1 MTNFFDFAI
10 SRLPTATADC
20 RRPAPGEIEAM
31 LQKEPFAA
39 ALRLLA
45 GSFIALYEGSPEMTA
60 LFATRQSRLL
70 CHALLALYFQK
81 CSACET
87 GEGEAALTRE
97 DFGHLALRHG
107 LASHSVAYAFFKE
120 ALKRGMTR
128 PADRSSDGP
137 DNGPGNGPGKGI
149 VPSAPALAMLAQW
162 YDVHFQ
168 ALDLLDEGFRASR
181 FIKRSEAMLPH
192 IHPRVSQAFLSHPEV
207 RCPGPLSIIF
217 NWFDAGGLLMDR
229 LIAGIDW
236 ERPPEQGRRLTDVET
251 VTQLATSLSLSRIHI
266 GRKLAAAELIGGIG
280 WSGRRGRSALWI
292 SQGFYEEYARMQ
304 ARKLLILDEAFIDFV

>member
-10 SRLPTATADC
+10 SQLPAATAD
-20 RRPAPGEIEAM
+20 RRGPAPDDIDAM
-31 LQKEPFAA
+31 LRKDPFAA

-45 GSFIALYEGSPEMTA
+45 GSFISLYEGPPEMTA

-81 CSACET
+81 SSTE
-87 GEGEAALTRE
+87 EGEIALTRE

-120 ALKRGMTR
+120 ALKRGLTR
-128 PADRSSDGP
+128 PAGATDEQTEGV
-137 DNGPGNGPGKGI
+137 
-149 VPSAPALAMLAQW
+149 VPSSPALAMLAQW

-181 FIKRSEAMLPH
+181 FIERSETTLPH
-192 IHPRVSQAFLSHPEV
+192 IHPHVSRAFLSHPEV

-236 ERPPEQGRRLTDVET
+236 EYPAEQGRRFTDVQT
-251 VTQLATSLSLSRIHI
+251 VTQLATSLSLSRIHV
-266 GRKLAAAELIGGIG
+266 GRKLAAAELIGGLG

-292 SQGFYEEYARMQ
+292 SQGFYEEYARTQ
-304 ARKLLILDEAFIDFV
+304 ARKLLILDEAFIDFA

>member
-1 MTNFFDFAI
+1 MTSFFDFAI
-10 SRLPTATADC
+10 SQLPAATAD
-20 RRPAPGEIEAM
+20 RRGPAPDDIDAM
-31 LQKEPFAA
+31 LRRDSFAA

-45 GSFIALYEGSPEMTA
+45 GSFIALYEGSPEMTT

-81 CSACET
+81 STAE
-87 GEGEAALTRE
+87 EGEIALTRE

-107 LASHSVAYAFFKE
+107 LASDRVAYVFFKE
-120 ALKRGMTR
+120 ALKRGLTR
-128 PADRSSDGP
+128 PVDATEDQATGV
-137 DNGPGNGPGKGI
+137 
-149 VPSAPALAMLAQW
+149 VPSPPALAMLAQW

-181 FIKRSEAMLPH
+181 FIQRSETTLPH
-192 IHPRVSQAFLSHPEV
+192 IHPHVSRAFLSHPEV

-236 ERPPEQGRRLTDVET
+236 ELPAEQGRRFTDVQT
-251 VTQLATSLSLSRIHI
+251 VTQLATSLSLSRIHV

-292 SQGFYEEYARMQ
+292 SQGFYEEYARTQ
-304 ARKLLILDEAFIDFV
+304 ARKLLILDEALIGFV

>member
-10 SRLPTATADC
+10 SQLPAATAD
-20 RRPAPGEIEAM
+20 RRVPAPDEIDAM
-31 LQKEPFAA
+31 ICKDSFAA
-39 ALRLLA
+39 VLRLLA
-45 GSFIALYEGSPEMTA
+45 GSFISLYEGSPEMTA
-60 LFATRQSRLL
+60 LFATRRSRLL

-81 CSACET
+81 SAA
-87 GEGEAALTRE
+87 GEGEIALTRE
-97 DFGHLALRHG
+97 DFGHQALRHG

-120 ALKRGMTR
+120 ALKRGLIR
-128 PADRSSDGP
+128 PASPAQGQAA
-137 DNGPGNGPGKGI
+137 GV
-149 VPSAPALAMLAQW
+149 VPSPPALAMLAQW

-181 FIKRSEAMLPH
+181 FIERADVVVPH
-192 IHPRVSQAFLSHPEV
+192 IHPLVSSAFLSHPEV

-229 LIAGIDW
+229 LIAGIDG
-236 ERPPEQGRRLTDVET
+236 ENPTEQGRRFTDIQT
-251 VTQLATSLSLSRIHI
+251 VTQLATSLSLSRIHV

-292 SQGFYEEYARMQ
+292 SQGFYEEYARTQ
-304 ARKLLILDEAFIDFV
+304 ARKLLILDEILIGFV

>member
-10 SRLPTATADC
+10 SRLPAVVADG
-20 RRPAPGEIEAM
+20 RGPAPCEIEAM

-39 ALRLLA
+39 ALRLLS

-60 LFATRQSRLL
+60 LFATRQNRLL

-81 CSACET
+81 CGDCET
-87 GEGEAALTRE
+87 ATGEAALTRE

-128 PADRSSDGP
+128 PVDQSG
-137 DNGPGNGPGKGI
+137 NGPGNGV

-181 FIKRSEAMLPH
+181 FIRRSEALLPH

-236 ERPPEQGRRLTDVET
+236 ERPPEQGRRVTDVET
-251 VTQLATSLSLSRIHI
+251 VTQLATSLSVSRIHV
-266 GRKLAAAELIGGIG
+266 GRGKLAAELIGGIG

-292 SQGFYEEYARMQ
+292 SQGFYEEYARTQ
-304 ARKLLILDEAFIDFV
+304 ARKLLILDDAFIDVV

>member
-1 MTNFFDFAI
+1 MTSFFDFAI
-10 SRLPTATADC
+10 SQLPAATAD
-20 RRPAPGEIEAM
+20 RRGPAPDDIDAM
-31 LQKEPFAA
+31 LRNDSFAA

-45 GSFIALYEGSPEMTA
+45 GGFISLYEGSPGMTT

-81 CSACET
+81 SSTE
-87 GEGEAALTRE
+87 EGEIALTRE

-107 LASHSVAYAFFKE
+107 LASDRVAYAFFNQ
-120 ALKRGMTR
+120 ALKCGLTR
-128 PADRSSDGP
+128 PATDEQATGV
-137 DNGPGNGPGKGI
+137 
-149 VPSAPALAMLAQW
+149 VPSPPALAMLAQW

-181 FIKRSEAMLPH
+181 FIQRSETTLPH
-192 IHPRVSQAFLSHPEV
+192 IHPHVSRAFLSHPEV
-207 RCPGPLSIIF
+207 RCPGPLSTIF

-236 ERPPEQGRRLTDVET
+236 EHPAEQGRRLTNVQT
-251 VTQLATSLSLSRIHI
+251 VTQLATSLSLSRIHV

-292 SQGFYEEYARMQ
+292 SQGFYEEYARTQ

>member
-10 SRLPTATADC
+10 SGLPDVTALRRSLPPSEIDRLLRTESFRT
-20 RRPAPGEIEAM
+20 
-31 LQKEPFAA
+31 

-45 GSFIALYEGSPEMTA
+45 GSFITLYEGSPDMTV

-81 CSACET
+81 RDMCET
-87 GEGEAALTRE
+87 AMGEPTLTRE

-107 LASHSVAYAFFKE
+107 LASHDVAYAFFEE
-120 ALKRGMTR
+120 ALKRGLTR
-128 PADRSSDGP
+128 PVNQSGEGQTDEV
-137 DNGPGNGPGKGI
+137 
-149 VPSAPALAMLAQW
+149 VPSPPTLAMLAQW

-168 ALDLLDEGFRASR
+168 ALDLIDEGFRASR
-181 FIKRSEAMLPH
+181 FIERSDTMLAH
-192 IHPRVSQAFLSHPEV
+192 IHPRVTQALLSNPEV

-236 ERPPEQGRRLTDVET
+236 ENPPEQGRHLTDVRT
-251 VTQLATSLSLSRIHI
+251 VSQLAEPLALSRNHVA
-266 GRKLAAAELIGGIG
+266 RKLAAAELIGGIG
-280 WSGRRGRSALWI
+280 WSARKGRSALWI
-292 SQGFYEEYARMQ
+292 SHGFYEEYSRTQ
-304 ARKLLILDEAFIDFV
+304 ARKLLILDDAFMDIA

>member
-10 SRLPTATADC
+10 SRLPAATADG
-20 RRPAPGEIEAM
+20 RAPAPGEIETM
-31 LQKEPFAA
+31 IQKDSFAA

-60 LFATRQSRLL
+60 LFATRQGRLL

-81 CSACET
+81 STACET
-87 GEGEAALTRE
+87 GEDELALTRE

-107 LASHSVAYAFFKE
+107 LASHSVAYVFFKE
-120 ALKRGMTR
+120 ALKRGLTR
-128 PADRSSDGP
+128 PASPSHDGRIA
-137 DNGPGNGPGKGI
+137 G
-149 VPSAPALAMLAQW
+149 VAPSPPALAMLVQW

-181 FIKRSEAMLPH
+181 FMARSEIMLPH

-217 NWFDAGGLLMDR
+217 NWFDGGGLLMDR

-236 ERPPEQGRRLTDVET
+236 ERPPEHGRRVTDVQT
-251 VTQLATSLSLSRIHI
+251 VTQLAAALSLSRIHV

-292 SQGFYEEYARMQ
+292 SQGFYEEYARTQ
-304 ARKLLILDEAFIDFV
+304 ARKLLILDEAFIDFA

>member
-10 SRLPTATADC
+10 SGLPAATADA
-20 RRPAPGEIEAM
+20 RRPSPCEIEAL
-31 LQKEPFAA
+31 LQNHAFAA

-45 GSFIALYEGSPEMTA
+45 GGFITLYGGAPDMTA

-70 CHALLALYFQK
+70 CHALLALYFEK
-81 CSACET
+81 CDACET
-87 GEGEAALTRE
+87 AGGEAALTRK
-97 DFGHLALRHG
+97 DFAHMALRYG
-107 LASHSVAYAFFKE
+107 LASHDVAYAFFRE
-120 ALKRGMTR
+120 ALKCGLTR
-128 PADRSSDGP
+128 PADQSDDGRI
-137 DNGPGNGPGKGI
+137 NAAI
-149 VPSAPALAMLAQW
+149 PSQPAMAMLTQW

-181 FIKRSEAMLPH
+181 FIKRSDVMLPR
-192 IHPRVSQAFLSHPEV
+192 IHPRVSQAFLSHPEM

-236 ERPPEQGRRLTDVET
+236 ERPPEQGRRLTDVQT
-251 VTQLATSLSLSRIHI
+251 VTQLATSLSVSRIHI

-280 WSGRRGRSALWI
+280 WSGRHGRSALWI
-292 SQGFYEEYARMQ
+292 SQGFYEEYARTQ
-304 ARKLLILDEAFIDFV
+304 ARKLLILDDTLIGFL

>member
-10 SRLPTATADC
+10 SQLPTATAN
-20 RRPAPGEIEAM
+20 RRMPAPDEIDAM
-31 LQKEPFAA
+31 ICKDSFAA

-45 GSFIALYEGSPEMTA
+45 GSFISLYEGSPEMTA

-81 CSACET
+81 FRT
-87 GEGEAALTRE
+87 GEGEIALTRE
-97 DFGHLALRHG
+97 DFGHLALQHG

-120 ALKRGMTR
+120 ALKRGLTR
-128 PADRSSDGP
+128 PASPADEQAAVV
-137 DNGPGNGPGKGI
+137 I
-149 VPSAPALAMLAQW
+149 PSPPALAMLAQW

-181 FIKRSEAMLPH
+181 FIKRAEVVLPH
-192 IHPRVSQAFLSHPEV
+192 IHPRISGAFLSHPEV

-236 ERPPEQGRRLTDVET
+236 EHPDEQGRRFTDVQT
-251 VTQLATSLSLSRIHI
+251 VTQLATSLSLSRIHV

-292 SQGFYEEYARMQ
+292 SQGFYEEYARTQ
-304 ARKLLILDEAFIDFV
+304 ARKLLILDEAFIDFA

>member
-10 SRLPTATADC
+10 SRLPAAPADG
-20 RRPAPGEIEAM
+20 RGPAPGEIDRL
-31 LQKEPFAA
+31 LQNGSFPA

-45 GSFIALYEGSPEMTA
+45 GGFIALYEGSPNMTA

-81 CSACET
+81 RSGGA
-87 GEGEAALTRE
+87 GEPALTRE

-107 LASHSVAYAFFKE
+107 LASHDVAYAFFRE
-120 ALKRGMTR
+120 ALKRGLVR
-128 PADRSSDGP
+128 PVNRSDETQ
-137 DNGPGNGPGKGI
+137 PGG
-149 VPSAPALAMLAQW
+149 VEPSPPVLAMLIEW

-168 ALDLLDEGFRASR
+168 ALDLIDEGFRAGR
-181 FIKRSEAMLPH
+181 FIERSEIILAD
-192 IHPRVSQAFLSHPEV
+192 IHPRVVRAFLSNPEV

-217 NWFDAGGLLMDR
+217 NWFNAGGLLMDR

-236 ERPPEQGRRLTDVET
+236 ESPSDQHRFSTDVRT
-251 VTQLATSLSLSRIHI
+251 VTQLAASLSLSRIHV

-280 WSGRRGRSALWI
+280 WSGRRGSSPLWI

-304 ARKLLILDEAFIDFV
+304 ARKLLILDEAFIDIA

>member
-20 RRPAPGEIEAM
+20 RRPAPGEIEAV

-70 CHALLALYFQK
+70 SHALLALYFQK
-81 CSACET
+81 CGAHET

-128 PADRSSDGP
+128 PADRSS
-137 DNGPGNGPGKGI
+137 NGV

-192 IHPRVSQAFLSHPEV
+192 IHPCVSQAFLSHPEV

-236 ERPPEQGRRLTDVET
+236 ERPTEQGRRLTDVET

>member
-10 SRLPTATADC
+10 SQLPAATAD
-20 RRPAPGEIEAM
+20 RRGPAPCEIEAM

-45 GSFIALYEGSPEMTA
+45 GSFITLYEGSPGMTA
-60 LFATRQSRLL
+60 LFATRQNRLL

-81 CSACET
+81 CGACET
-87 GEGEAALTRE
+87 AEGEAALTRE

-107 LASHSVAYAFFKE
+107 LASHGVAYAFFKE
-120 ALKRGMTR
+120 ALKRGLTQ
-128 PADRSSDGP
+128 PADATEEQAAGV
-137 DNGPGNGPGKGI
+137 
-149 VPSAPALAMLAQW
+149 VPSPPALAMLAQW

-236 ERPPEQGRRLTDVET
+236 ERPPEQGRRLTDVAT
-251 VTQLATSLSLSRIHI
+251 VTQLATSLSLSRIHV

>member
-10 SRLPTATADC
+10 SGLPDASTVGRRLP
-20 RRPAPGEIEAM
+20 PSEIDRL
-31 LQKEPFAA
+31 LQTGAFAA

-45 GSFIALYEGSPEMTA
+45 GSFITLYEGSPDMTA

-81 CSACET
+81 RKT
-87 GEGEAALTRE
+87 GTDEPALTRE
-97 DFGHLALRHG
+97 DFGQLALRHG
-107 LASHSVAYAFFKE
+107 LASHDVAYAFFKE
-120 ALKRGMTR
+120 ALKRGLTR
-128 PADRSSDGP
+128 PAHQAGEKPADGV
-137 DNGPGNGPGKGI
+137 
-149 VPSAPALAMLAQW
+149 VPSPSTLAMLAQW

-168 ALDLLDEGFRASR
+168 ALDLIDEGFRASR
-181 FIKRSEAMLPH
+181 FIERSETMLAH
-192 IHPRVSQAFLSHPEV
+192 IHPRVAQALLSNPEV

-236 ERPPEQGRRLTDVET
+236 EKPTEQGRHLTDVKT
-251 VTQLATSLSLSRIHI
+251 ASQLAASLSLSRIHVR
-266 GRKLAAAELIGGIG
+266 RKLGAAELIGGIG
-280 WSGRRGRSALWI
+280 WSGRKGRSALWI

-304 ARKLLILDEAFIDFV
+304 ARKLLILDDAFIETL

>member
-10 SRLPTATADC
+10 SGLPDATAF
-20 RRPAPGEIEAM
+20 RRSPPPCEIDRL
-31 LQKEPFAA
+31 LQTSSFTA
-39 ALRLLA
+39 ALRLLS
-45 GSFIALYEGSPEMTA
+45 GSFIALYEGSPGMTA

-81 CSACET
+81 CDICET
-87 GEGEAALTRE
+87 GAGEPALTRE
-97 DFGHLALRHG
+97 DFGRLALRHG
-107 LASHSVAYAFFKE
+107 LASHDVAYAFFQE
-120 ALKRGMTR
+120 ALKRGLTTEVK
-128 PADRSSDGP
+128 SGEQKTDG
-137 DNGPGNGPGKGI
+137 
-149 VPSAPALAMLAQW
+149 VAPSQLTLAMLAHW

-168 ALDLLDEGFRASR
+168 ALDLIDEGFRASR
-181 FIKRSEAMLPH
+181 FIKQSKTMLAH
-192 IHPRVSQAFLSHPEV
+192 IHPRVTEALLSNPEV

-236 ERPPEQGRRLTDVET
+236 EKPTEQGRHLTDVKT
-251 VTQLATSLSLSRIHI
+251 VSELAKSLSLTRPHVA
-266 GRKLAAAELIGGIG
+266 RKLAAAELIGGIG

-304 ARKLLILDEAFIDFV
+304 ARKLLILDDAFMETT